1 MKKLVLFLFVLVCC
15 IIGVILLSCKSKA
28 NNIEEISSTFL
39 GTPYFR
45 DPLGENGGI
54 DKDPIYRFDKFD
66 CLTFVETMLALTF
79 SKNSDDFENII
90 KRIRYKDGEVD
101 IKKRNH
107 FVNPDWIQNN
117 SDFVKEATRAIANKI
132 NSDISCSKIML
143 DRKTWFKKNYNID
156 VNIEEQEAILDYI
169 TLDTLFEKEPELIK
183 AITEPMIINIVIH
196 KPEFKK
202 RYGSEINTSH
212 IGFLIPK
219 ENGLIFRHASFLKE
233 KVVDDEFFHYL
244 RMLKKYKMYKGI
256 NFLEIKS

>member
-1 MKKLVLFLFVLVCC
+1 MKKLFVLIFLTVF
-15 IIGVILLSCKSKA
+15 GYAVFFFLNTESKA
-28 NNIEEISSTFL
+28 NNLDKISHSL
-39 GTPYFR
+39 LNIPYSR

-66 CLTFVETMLALTF
+66 CLTFVETVLALTF
-79 SKNSDDFENII
+79 NKNSDDFENII

-107 FVNPDWIQNN
+107 FINPDWIQNN
-117 SDFVKEATRAIANKI
+117 SDFVKEATKSVADKI
-132 NSDISCSKIML
+132 NSKLSVSKIML

-156 VNIEEQEAILDYI
+156 VNVEEQEAVLDYI
-169 TLDTLFEKEPELIK
+169 PLDTLLEKEAELTR
-183 AITEPMIINIVIH
+183 AITEPMILNIVIH

-212 IGFLIPK
+212 IGFLIPT
-219 ENGLIFRHASFLKE
+219 ENGLTFRHASFHKE
-233 KVVDDEFFHYL
+233 KVVDDEFFRYL

-256 NFLEIKS
+256 NFLEIKF